1 MIAGYAGVDRR
12 PPSSVHVAT
21 ERAIRSPVAGRSLW
35 LVSRRVVVVGLALWL
50 LGCSSDDSP
59 TATSSETT
67 PSESSS
73 SSVEQSSTIAEAT
86 SPPSSGAPTAAV
98 VELPEFE
105 PQPIVWEQYNDAV
118 DVGTLEVPVDYAD
131 PDGERF
137 ELFLA
142 RYNAL
147 DQENK
152 IGTLLVNPGG
162 PGYPGTDLAFT
173 AADRYDRPL
182 LERFDIIGWDPRAP
196 ASAIHRSTAS
206 TTTTPTSASTRHL
219 PTMPNSANYV
229 GAAERFA
236 AECQAKN
243 GEILQHVG
251 TNDSARDIDVIRR
264 ALGEEKIS
272 YFGFSYGSEL
282 GGRVGDDVPR
292 DGAGDGHRRRRRP
305 HRRSG

>member
-1 MIAGYAGVDRR
+1 M
-12 PPSSVHVAT
+12 
-21 ERAIRSPVAGRSLW
+21 
-35 LVSRRVVVVGLALWL
+35 VVGLALWL

-67 PSESSS
+67 PSEGSS
-73 SSVEQSSTIAEAT
+73 SSVEQSSTVAEAT

-182 LERFDIIGWDPRAP
+182 LERFDIIGWDPRGAGLSDPPIDCIDDYDAYFGIDSTP
-196 ASAIHRSTAS
+196 ANDAER
-206 TTTTPTSASTRHL
+206 
-219 PTMPNSANYV
+219 ANYV

-251 TNDSARDIDVIRR
+251 TNASARDIDVIRR
-264 ALGEEKIS
+264 ALGEEQIS

-282 GGRVGDDVPR
+282 GGVWATMFPETVRAALEETTQALQKR
-292 DGAGDGHRRRRRP
+292 ERRLL
-305 HRRSG
+305 HLANHDQLTGLA